1 MAKKKGPK
9 NTIAQ
14 WEDFTQDLGWVDP
27 AFLRVVIEHVGI
39 YVYDI
44 ETCGAGKAALD
55 PRKGRLDGIAFFVPD
70 GTPKDFGSLGYYDG
84 KSMRVWYPFNDFSFM
99 CHVRVRDIP
108 GLESKLT
115 PIGVNMEEI
124 FTTAKNKDGTPR
136 KPDELILV
144 SLRPPMDQE
153 ETMEALRPIWEELT
167 DVIGIAHN
175 GKFDS
180 GFMLI
185 APGTVTPIHINN
197 IWADSMLADFCTDER
212 RRRYGLKPRTKQ
224 EFNHDMTPY
233 TEAVR
238 GQSLLAFCNAKPLG
252 VYAMD
257 DCYWTY
263 RLHQRSIQ
271 NLCEQ
276 EPAPKNR
283 TELKWSIEKRF
294 GRVMGRLEKIY
305 WGIDTRISQIIME
318 MEQSGVLIDWQWLKK
333 VDADI
338 VAQKDAIWKR
348 MEGFVGW
355 PLNPN
360 SVKHVADALF
370 APPPDGLG
378 LPEKG
383 IPIGKTGDPSTA
395 DKVIKHFS
403 RFHPLVAD
411 ILKWRS
417 LDTIQGGFVRKL
429 IRLACESPDGRV
441 YAHFNM
447 TRTVIARL
455 CVAAGTPIEVERD
468 VSKYPKGIPI
478 EDVKPGDLAYTY
490 DDNLNL
496 ALRCVKN
503 VWKTGHRQVYRLH
516 WKGGNGQNRQGH
528 LDVTPEHPIRLTDG
542 SYVRADALE
551 PGDRVMALSRGVS
564 QDGYARPYATD
575 HTIVKIEP
583 LPDTTDVYDLE
594 IEGTH
599 NFIANEICVHNSS
612 SDPINFQNQP
622 RDKNLVRKSYCAHR
636 EGIETDDPD
645 MFLLGGDFGQ
655 IELRVAAHLS
665 QDANMLEVYRMGGIC
680 IAEAGDACERYK
692 LWVCEY
698 SDDNGECGHK
708 WTPVLWTAPNQSLP
722 CPKCGNKKT
731 EHQARCRHVDLHQ
744 RTADD
749 ARVKRN
755 PLAKNLNFGLLFRMG
770 APKFCVYAELFD
782 SDGMPM
788 VEFAKEI
795 ILRWHAAYPAIAL
808 FHEATEFN
816 LQRNGWIAKTLFGR
830 RRRLDQEARINR
842 FRAVTQGVQFQ
853 VSGTAQDIMKTG
865 MIRVWD
871 AREKKIA
878 NARPAE
884 KKLWKRFKFL
894 MQIHDEV
901 VMLCH
906 KDIGQDA
913 TCLVKEA
920 MEGVGKGYLRLPLTF
935 ETKMGRNWDEIH

>member
-1 MAKKKGPK
+1 MAKKGIKPSI
-9 NTIAQ
+9 NQ

-27 AFLRVVIEHVGI
+27 AFLRAVIEHVGI

-55 PRKGRLDGIAFFVPD
+55 PRKGRLDGIAFFVPE
-70 GTPKDFGSLGYYDG
+70 GTPRDFGPLGYYDG
-84 KSMRVWYPFNDFSFM
+84 KSIRAWYPFNDFSFM
-99 CHVRVRDIP
+99 CHIKVKEIS
-108 GLESKLT
+108 GLAPRLV

-124 FTTAKNKDGTPR
+124 HATSKNKDGTLRGPE
-136 KPDELILV
+136 ELILV
-144 SLRPPMDQE
+144 NLRPPMDQE
-153 ETMEALRPIWEELT
+153 ETMEALRPIWEDLP

-185 APGTVTPIHINN
+185 APGTVTPIHIRN
-197 IWADSMLADFCTDER
+197 IWGDGMLADFCSDER

-224 EFNHDMTPY
+224 EFNHSMTPY
-233 TEAVR
+233 SEAVR

-257 DCYWTY
+257 DCYWEY
-263 RLHQRSIQ
+263 RIHQRSIQ
-271 NLCEQ
+271 NLREQ
-276 EPAPKNR
+276 EPPPKNR

-305 WGIDTRISQIIME
+305 WGIDTRVSQIIME

-338 VAQKDAIWKR
+338 VKQKNAILKR
-348 MEGFVGW
+348 LEGFVGW

-417 LDTIQGGFVRKL
+417 LDTVQSGFVQKL
-429 IRLACESPDGRV
+429 IRLALESPDGRV
-441 YAHFNM
+441 YSHFSQV
-447 TRTVIARL
+447 RTVIARL
-455 CVAAGTPIEVERD
+455 A
-468 VSKYPKGIPI
+468 
-478 EDVKPGDLAYTY
+478 
-490 DDNLNL
+490 
-496 ALRCVKN
+496 
-503 VWKTGHRQVYRLH
+503 
-516 WKGGNGQNRQGH
+516 
-528 LDVTPEHPIRLTDG
+528 
-542 SYVRADALE
+542 
-551 PGDRVMALSRGVS
+551 
-564 QDGYARPYATD
+564 
-575 HTIVKIEP
+575 
-583 LPDTTDVYDLE
+583 
-594 IEGTH
+594 
-599 NFIANEICVHNSS
+599 S

-622 RDKNLVRKSYCAHR
+622 RDKNLVRKAYCAHR

-645 MFLLGGDFGQ
+645 ILFLGGDYGQ

-665 QDANMLEVYRMGGIC
+665 QEDNMLEVYRMGGIC

-692 LWVCEY
+692 LWVCEEG
-698 SDDNGECGHK
+698 DCEHK
-708 WTPVLWTAPNQSLP
+708 WTPALWTAPNKSLP
-722 CPKCGNKKT
+722 CPKCGRKKT

-749 ARVKRN
+749 AHVKRN
-755 PLAKNLNFGLLFRMG
+755 PLAKNLNFGLLYRMG

-795 ILRWHAAYPAIAL
+795 ILRWHAAYPAIAI

-842 FRAVTQGVQFQ
+842 FRAVTQGIQFM

-884 KKLWKRFKFL
+884 RKLWKKFRFL
-894 MQIHDEV
+894 MQIHDECV
-901 VMLCH
+901 WEVH
-906 KDIGQDA
+906 KSLADE
-913 TCLVKEA
+913 TKTLVKTA
-920 MEGVGKGYLRLPLTF
+920 MEGVGAGYLRLPLTF
-935 ETKMGRNWDEIH
+935 DTKCGRNWDDVH